1 MLWKEMLNEKTIIGR
16 YFILILCLF
25 ASAILFNLFLLP
37 TKLVAGGMN
46 GVAVLLYH
54 FFNFTPST
62 VIFVGSLL
70 MLILSFFFLGTEKTI
85 GSIVATIIYPI
96 FVSLTAPLMVRFHID
111 TNEMLLLAILIG
123 IISGI
128 TNGLV
133 YRIGFSNGGINILNQ
148 ILYKY
153 FHISYS
159 KSSFFINGI
168 IVFIGGIYFGF
179 NMVMYAIIILYINSI
194 VIDKV
199 MLGIS
204 KKKALYIF
212 TDEEEKMKKFI
223 LEELHHSATIFDV
236 KGGFLEKKRHVLLT
250 VVPTSEY
257 FIVTEGLRLI
267 DENVFFIASDAY
279 ETQGGS

>member
-1 MLWKEMLNEKTIIGR
+1 
-16 YFILILCLF
+16 
-25 ASAILFNLFLLP
+25 
-37 TKLVAGGMN
+37 
-46 GVAVLLYH
+46 
-54 FFNFTPST
+54 
-62 VIFVGSLL
+62 
-70 MLILSFFFLGTEKTI
+70 
-85 GSIVATIIYPI
+85 
-96 FVSLTAPLMVRFHID
+96 
-111 TNEMLLLAILIG
+111 
-123 IISGI
+123 
-128 TNGLV
+128 
-133 YRIGFSNGGINILNQ
+133 
-148 ILYKY
+148 
-153 FHISYS
+153 
-159 KSSFFINGI
+159 
-168 IVFIGGIYFGF
+168 
-179 NMVMYAIIILYINSI
+179 MYAIIILYINSI